1 MNVICGAKK
10 RDGTPCQKSPMNGAT
25 RCRLHGGASPK
36 GIASPHYKGKDRS
49 KYLPKGML
57 AAYEDMVANPE
68 LLSVRADVALIDALI
83 ASKLP
88 KLEDGESAQHWEMA
102 IKLISKARVAYKSE
116 QYGLLEECLHELE
129 ALADDRRLFYA
140 TEQEIGSQLDLRRR
154 LVDTENKI
162 LYNKE
167 KALTAEQAMLLVGAL
182 LESVRRNVKDA
193 NALNAIQSDFW
204 QLTAVPQNAR
214 NDSEYVI
221 EGGSADND

>member
-1 MNVICGAKK
+1 MKCNAKAK
-10 RDGTPCQKSPMNGAT
+10 STGKPCTRDAMLGSTKCYV
-25 RCRLHGGASPK
+25 HGGNTPR
-36 GIASPHYKGKDRS
+36 GIASPHYKGLDRS
-49 KYLPKGML
+49 THLPRGL
-57 AAYEDMVANPE
+57 ATIFEQMASNPD
-68 LLSVRADVALIDALI
+68 LLSVRADVALVDALI
-83 ASKLP
+83 ANKLP
-88 KLEDGESAQHWEMA
+88 KLEEGESAQHWEMA

-116 QYGLLEECLHELE
+116 QYGTLEECLHELE

-140 TEQEIGSQLDLRRR
+140 TEQEVQSQLELRRK

-204 QLTAVPQNAR
+204 QLTAVPQNEAV
-214 NDSEYVI
+214 DSYNAI
-221 EGGSADND
+221 GDGTADS